1 MLPGKHWITTCDRN
15 YLRWWKSQLHVWPCL
30 VLLLHH
36 CSRFKNWFRFWNP
49 VVWARPQTGSPQDY
63 SFKEL
68 FVIQCFRWV
77 TELWNQPH
85 THHRWSDH
93 STGQMTVISF
103 KKHIPDAS
111 EQLIDSR
118 ITQIAPRSSRFCP
131 LSVVRS
137 LILWPQVE
145 LQRSLYCLE
154 QLFKLNIFHRSHRF
168 TPDFTSSRV
177 IRELK
182 LVTCGGSEFVFV
194 LNASLP
200 YHMLAACAESLP
212 RPSWE
217 LELYIIVS
225 LIMRWVSLQNRCC
238 SIKRAPPQLTAELAV
253 SVSPQFYVP
262 VGDCH
267 GLPGGSEHMGAFQET
282 CVGGIQLQL
291 GDWETV

>member
-1 MLPGKHWITTCDRN
+1 M
-15 YLRWWKSQLHVWPCL
+15 
-30 VLLLHH
+30 LHH

-93 STGQMTVISF
+93 STGQMTIISF

-225 LIMRWVSLQNRCC
+225 LIMRWVSLQNLCC
-238 SIKRAPPQLTAELAV
+238 SIKRAPPQLFLCLLSFMFLLVIATAYLEAQSIWEPFKRRV
-253 SVSPQFYVP
+253 SVESNSS
-262 VGDCH
+262 
-267 GLPGGSEHMGAFQET
+267 LET
-282 CVGGIQLQL
+282 GRPFNLREIVQIHS
-291 GDWETV
+291 DSK